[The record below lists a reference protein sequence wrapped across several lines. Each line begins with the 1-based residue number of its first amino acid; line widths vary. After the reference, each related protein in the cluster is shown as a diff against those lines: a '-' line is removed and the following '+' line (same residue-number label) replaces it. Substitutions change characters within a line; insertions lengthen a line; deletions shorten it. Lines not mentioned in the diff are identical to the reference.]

1 MMRDA
6 VFPLGMETLLADVE
20 GFPHGYSLAVE
31 REVASPLEM
40 ELP

>member
-6 VFPLGMETLLADVE
+6 VFPLGMETLLAAFE
-20 GFPHGYSLAVE
+20 GFHHEYSLAVE
-31 REVASPLEM
+31 REVASPLGM